1 MRILVALNA
10 FKGTA
15 SSSELNKAVSK
26 ILVKNHSVSIK
37 NISDGGDGF
46 IECFTDNGKLIKKV
60 VTGPLYN
67 MKVKAK
73 YVLKGKTAYIEMAEA
88 SGIRYL
94 KKNQLDIMNATTY
107 GVGELINDAVR
118 RGAKEIYIG
127 LGGTAS
133 NDCGFGMARA
143 LGIRFINSYGN
154 EVENNLYGI
163 MNIKRIDFS
172 KFNIPDRIKF
182 YSVCDVKNKLLGK
195 YGSARVF
202 GPQKGAD
209 ETDIKIIEKALRNL
223 TVVLK
228 RETGRDISKIKG
240 GAAAGGLGAGLYG
253 FLNSKMISGSNFI
266 IKKLNLLDDLK
277 KCDMVITGEGKLDRS
292 TFYGKITGEIIK
304 LAIRYKKRNIFI
316 TAVDDYK
323 KRIKGTEIIN
333 LSKTYRISYLSKNI
347 INVIKKET
355 LLIDRKLI

>member
-15 SSSELNKAVSK
+15 TSSELNRVISK
-26 ILVKNHSVSIK
+26 VLLKNHSVSIK

-46 IECFTDNGKLIKKV
+46 IDCFKKNGIVIKKI
-60 VTGPLYN
+60 VTGPLYD

-73 YVLKGKTAYIEMAEA
+73 YVLSNKIAYIEIAEA

-94 KKNQLDIMNATTY
+94 KKNQLDIINATTY
-107 GVGELINDAVR
+107 GVGELIYDAVKK
-118 RGAKEIYIG
+118 GAKEIYIG

-143 LGIRFINSYGN
+143 LGIRFLDRYGN
-154 EVENNLYGI
+154 EVKNNMYGI
-163 MNIKRIDFS
+163 MDIKKIDFS
-172 KFNIPDRIKF
+172 KFNISDRIKF
-182 YSVCDVKNKLLGK
+182 YGVCDVKNRLLGK

-202 GPQKGAD
+202 GPQKGASK
-209 ETDIKIIEKALRNL
+209 TDIETIEKALKNL
-223 TVVLK
+223 TIVLRK
-228 RETGRDISKIKG
+228 ETGRDISKIDG

-253 FLNSKMISGSNFI
+253 FLNSKIISGSDFI
-266 IKKLNLLDDLK
+266 FKKLKFLDDLK
-277 KCDMVITGEGKLDRS
+277 RCDLVITGEGRLDRS
-292 TFYGKITGEIIK
+292 TFYGKITGEIIRVALK
-304 LAIRYKKRNIFI
+304 HKKRIIFI

-333 LSKTYRISYLSKNI
+333 LSKKYEISYLTKNI
-347 INVIKKET
+347 TDAIEKEASVIGKM
-355 LLIDRKLI
+355 L

>member
-15 SSSELNKAVSK
+15 SSSKLNKVVSK
-26 ILVKNHSVSIK
+26 ILSKKHSVLIK

-46 IECFTDNGKLIKKV
+46 IDCFKKNGIVIKKI
-60 VTGPLYN
+60 VTGPLYD

-73 YVLKGKTAYIEMAEA
+73 YVLDSKVAYIEIAEA

-94 KKNQLDIMNATTY
+94 KKNQLDIINATTY
-107 GVGELINDAVR
+107 GVGELIIDAVR

-143 LGIRFINSYGN
+143 LGIRFLDGYGDD
-154 EVENNLYGI
+154 VENNIYGMI
-163 MNIKRIDFS
+163 NIKKIDFS
-172 KFNIPDRIKF
+172 KFNISDRIKF
-182 YSVCDVKNKLLGK
+182 YGVCDVKNRLLGK

-202 GPQKGAD
+202 GPQKGAS
-209 ETDIKIIEKALRNL
+209 ETDIETIEKALKNL
-223 TVVLK
+223 TIVLK
-228 RETGRDISKIKG
+228 KETGRDISKIYG

-253 FLNSKMISGSNFI
+253 FLNSKIISGSDFI
-266 IKKLNLLDDLK
+266 FKKLKFLDDLK
-277 KCDMVITGEGKLDRS
+277 RCDLVITGEGRLDRS
-292 TFYGKITGEIIK
+292 TFYGKITGEIIRVALK
-304 LAIRYKKRNIFI
+304 HKKRIIFI

-333 LSKTYRISYLSKNI
+333 LSKKYEISYLTKNI
-347 INVIKKET
+347 TDAIEKEASVIGKM
-355 LLIDRKLI
+355 L